1 MLFMATALGTFT
13 AVRTFGVAVAVFS
26 SCFPALTAGFYMLFV
41 ATALSAF
48 TAVRTFGMAVAVFC
62 SCFAALTT
70 GFYMLFVATTS
81 VFRVS
86 AV

>member
-1 MLFMATALGTFT
+1 MFSSRFTALT
-13 AVRTFGVAVAVFS
+13 S
-26 SCFPALTAGFYMLFV
+26 GFYMLFV

-81 VFRVS
+81 VFRVR

>member
-1 MLFMATALGTFT
+1 
-13 AVRTFGVAVAVFS
+13 
-26 SCFPALTAGFYMLFV
+26 MLFV
-41 ATALSAF
+41 ATALGTF

-81 VFRVS
+81 VFRVR